1 MAAGELPTVGDWLA
15 VLDRLYPQTWAEDWD
30 STGLQAGD
38 RSWQAARVLVALDP
52 TTEVIAEAQ
61 NRRCGLL
68 VTHHPLLFR
77 PLHQLD
83 LADPVARTAA
93 MAITSRV
100 AVAASHTNADV
111 ARPGVSDALAEAL
124 GVEVTGVLHTTSAGE
139 QVKLVT
145 FVPPEA
151 TVKLIDAVSNAG
163 GGVIGEYD
171 HCSFRVR
178 GTGTFF
184 PSENAHPAVGEPG
197 RLNEVD
203 EDRVEIIVPQQR
215 LAPAVEALLNAH
227 PYEEPAYDVYPLASP
242 GGLGLGR
249 IGVLTGPLT
258 ARELARRC
266 NERLGSEVRLSGD
279 PGKRLER
286 LGLCGGSGASLI
298 PDALRAGVDAY
309 VTGDVKHHQALDAV
323 SAGLTVIDAGHYGT
337 EWPFIP
343 KLAARLSEAGA
354 HLSGEVMIS
363 DTKTDPFAA
372 RP

>member
-38 RSWQAARVLVALDP
+38 RSWQAAQVLVALDP

-93 MAITSRV
+93 MAISSRV

-184 PSENAHPAVGEPG
+184 PSENAHPAVGERG

-203 EDRVEIIVPQQR
+203 EDRVEIIVPR
-215 LAPAVEALLNAH
+215 ELMETAVDALVGAH
-227 PYEEPAYDVYPLASP
+227 PYEEPAFDVYPLASTT
-242 GGLGLGR
+242 GLGLGR
-249 IGVLTGPLT
+249 IGDLADPLT
-258 ARELARRC
+258 AEDLAVRC
-266 NERLGSEVRLSGD
+266 RERLRSPVRLAGD
-279 PGKRLER
+279 PGKRIHR
-286 LGLCGGSGASLI
+286 LALCGGSGASLI
-298 PDALRAGVDAY
+298 QDAVRAGVDAY
-309 VTGDVKHHQALDAV
+309 VTGDLKHHQALEA
-323 SAGLTVIDAGHYGT
+323 AGSGLVVIDAGHHGT

-363 DTKTDPFAA
+363 DTKTDPFAV